1 MKAGYIEARCK
12 KVSGLTV
19 KAALETKVSDSKGI
33 SLLYK
38 LKDLKYD
45 LFRGFLTAKCG

>member
-1 MKAGYIEARCK
+1 MKAGYIAARCK
-12 KVSGLTV
+12 KVSGPTV

-45 LFRGFLTAKCG
+45 LLRGFLTAKRG